1 MSMTGGYCRFCI
13 ETGLIYH
20 VCVTRLEINAYICQL
35 NFADKSLSKK
45 NHNILTMNLKFTTL
59 ALAGV
64 VACNTSLQAKNY
76 LITSDATA
84 AGAIITHNGS
94 KYTVGTDAF
103 ASLGDLMA
111 AGPEESSTVYF
122 TAGTFEGGT
131 ITVKGLSLLGCN
143 ANQDPR
149 AAARTEVTEITS
161 GITINADD
169 VTINGFNF
177 TGNASVSNFTA
188 TAAAPLSGLTY
199 IFNVSSGATLARSS
213 STAVVKLGKPVS
225 DAKATTSESQ
235 GKYKNVT
242 ISHNIFKESE
252 ISNYVAI
259 AGGNDGITIYDN
271 NFDRGATSIKLDNCA
286 GLIKLKYNNFN
297 EVGVPTES
305 LGGDFCM
312 MLQRCAQSGTT
323 EFEITHN
330 YFNNCIGQ
338 KSLYPLIRFYP
349 GEVDAVGT
357 VTPVNCTVGLKHNV
371 FRKKRQ
377 VHNTYNYLYY
387 ANQNSAEPV
396 SHDVRYNDC
405 DSTNY
410 AFGIFKNKG
419 AAAQERYY
427 ADNFDLINTSN
438 CTFGTYKAAY
448 TTKAVTIIQSFD
460 VDPVTGDVYY
470 IQIENASL
478 CTGLKSTYGDPKALC
493 VTRYDKAANSS
504 AKMQLVW
511 AGHGTNMSV
520 GRIDGKVYIF
530 TGGRGVLNSDE
541 TETTSTACCWFPWVS
556 GAVVDMRKTSFTHNG
571 KTYPIY
577 TFDIDGKKGEYP
589 AVDEVS
595 RHFVSRYP
603 SGSKNVYA
611 IYDLDNVISN
621 QSKAT
626 PRKVVTLT
634 KGDNPTSTS
643 GDNGYNTWAHQGY
656 AISGDYLYM
665 LEGVSS
671 ENSTAINKKS
681 TIALHVY
688 NWRTN
693 TFAYRKVLTASN
705 TTLSGNTFGEPEG
718 VSVRRNSSGH
728 AELLFG
734 VAIGNTGARKAVIY
748 KYTPKEAAM
757 PLTKAVVTPSQTS
770 LSLSTINNAPISQT
784 IETTNV
790 NLHGGVIAVISGDDA
805 KNFSATRTNSSSWHE
820 NTTLTVT
827 YTPTEWQTEAKAYMR
842 LSSPMANDV
851 IIPLEGV
858 NKDTLGVNS
867 ISADDEDRAP
877 EVTVNGDELSVE
889 GATSINLYTTTGA
902 LAASTAGSS
911 INTSGLSGLYIVKAI
926 TPGGGA
932 KTAKVSIR

>member
-1 MSMTGGYCRFCI
+1 MNRI
-13 ETGLIYH
+13 
-20 VCVTRLEINAYICQL
+20 
-35 NFADKSLSKK
+35 LSAL
-45 NHNILTMNLKFTTL
+45 ILT
-59 ALAGV
+59 GV
-64 VACNTSLQAKNY
+64 VSCNPSLQAKNY
-76 LITSDATA
+76 LITPEATA
-84 AGAIITHNGS
+84 AGAIISHKGS
-94 KYTVGTDAF
+94 KFTVGTNAF

-122 TAGTFEGGT
+122 TAGTFEGDT

-149 AAARTEVTEITS
+149 VADRTEVTEITS
-161 GITINADD
+161 AITVNADD

-177 TGNASVSNFTA
+177 TGNATVSNFTA

-199 IFNVSSGATLARSS
+199 IFNVSSGATLERSS
-213 STAVVKLGKPVS
+213 AIAVVKLGKPVS
-225 DAKATTSESQ
+225 DATATTSESQ

-242 ISHNIFKESE
+242 ISHNIFKGSE
-252 ISNYVAI
+252 TSNYVAI

-271 NFDRGATSIKLDNCA
+271 NFDRGATSIKLDNCS

-297 EVGVPTES
+297 EVGVPTEE

-357 VTPVNCTVGLKHNV
+357 VTPVDCTVGLKHNV
-371 FRKKRQ
+371 FRNKRQ
-377 VHNTYNYLYY
+377 VHATYNYLYY
-387 ANQNSAEPV
+387 ANQKSAESV
-396 SHDVRYNDC
+396 THDVRYNDC

-410 AFGIFKNKG
+410 VFGIFQNKG

-427 ADNFDLINTSN
+427 ADNFDLIDVNN

-460 VDPVTGDVYY
+460 VDAVTGDVYY
-470 IQIENASL
+470 IQIENNSV
-478 CTGLKSTYGDPKALC
+478 CTSLKSTYGDPKALC
-493 VTRYDKAANSS
+493 LTRYDKSADTS

-520 GRIDGKVYIF
+520 GRIGGKVYIF

-571 KTYPIY
+571 TTYPIY
-577 TFDIDGKKGEYP
+577 TFDIDGKNGEYP

-603 SGSKNVYA
+603 SGTKNIYA
-611 IYDLDNVISN
+611 IYDLDNVISK
-621 QSKAT
+621 QSNAT
-626 PRKVVTLT
+626 ARKVVTLT
-634 KGDNPTSTS
+634 KGDNPTSTE
-643 GDNGYNTWAHQGY
+643 GDKGYNTWSHQGY
-656 AISGDYLYM
+656 TISGDYLYI

-734 VAIGNTGARKAVIY
+734 VAIGNTGARKAVVY

-757 PLTKAVVTPSQTS
+757 PLTKAKVTPDQSS
-770 LSLSTINNAPISQT
+770 LLLSTINNAPISQT
-784 IETTNV
+784 IETANV
-790 NLHGGVIAVISGDDA
+790 NLHGGVMALISGDGA
-805 KNFSATRTNSSSWHE
+805 KNFSVTRTNPSSWYE

-827 YTPTEWQTEAKAYMR
+827 YTPTGWQAGAKAYLR
-842 LSSPMANDV
+842 LSSPMADDV

-858 NKDTLGVNS
+858 NQDTTGVNS
-867 ISADDEDRAP
+867 ISADDSDSAP
-877 EVTVNGDELSVE
+877 EVMVNGDNLSVD
-889 GATSINLYTTTGA
+889 GAISVDLYTTTGA
-902 LAASTAGSS
+902 LAASTTGSR
-911 INTSGLSGLYIVKAI
+911 IDTSGLSGMYIVKAVM
-926 TPGGGA
+926 PGGA
-932 KTAKVSIR
+932 VKAAKVSIR

>member
-1 MSMTGGYCRFCI
+1 MFVSQDWKLMRIFVN
-13 ETGLIYH
+13 LILQTNLY
-20 VCVTRLEINAYICQL
+20 L
-35 NFADKSLSKK
+35 KK
-45 NHNILTMNLKFTTL
+45 NHYILTMNLKFATL

-64 VACNTSLQAKNY
+64 VACNPSLQAKNY

-493 VTRYDKAANSS
+493 VTRYDKSANSS

-805 KNFSATRTNSSSWHE
+805 KNFSVTRTNSSSWHE

-827 YTPTEWQTEAKAYMR
+827 YTPTEWQAEAKAYMR

>member
-1 MSMTGGYCRFCI
+1 MFVSQDWKLMRIFVN
-13 ETGLIYH
+13 LILQTNLY
-20 VCVTRLEINAYICQL
+20 L
-35 NFADKSLSKK
+35 KK
-45 NHNILTMNLKFTTL
+45 NHYILTMNLKFATL

-493 VTRYDKAANSS
+493 VTRYDKSANSS

-805 KNFSATRTNSSSWHE
+805 KNFSVTRTNSSSWHE

-827 YTPTEWQTEAKAYMR
+827 YTPTEWQAEAKAYMR